1 MKRLKIVSIGPT
13 YPFRGG
19 ISHYNTLLCQN
30 LAKKHDVTCVSF
42 TRMFPEFLYPGEST
56 RDTKSSKK
64 IKTKAK
70 TVELMDVM
78 NPYTWVK
85 TALEVKKMNPDLV
98 IVSWWSAYFSPML
111 STICWLL
118 KRSTK
123 AKILFIC
130 HNVTP
135 HERRGIDMVASKMVL
150 GNGDYFIVHSQQDMD
165 ELKTMYPKAKAA
177 KHMHPT
183 YDVFNYGKMTAD
195 KARKALKIKGDTI
208 LFFGFVRKYKG
219 LEYLIR
225 AMPLILK
232 KRKVNLLVVGDFLEL
247 KKETE
252 ELIKELKISD
262 YVKIFDTYVP
272 NEEIGKF
279 VCASDALVLP
289 YLHATNSGIVQIA
302 FGFGK
307 PVIVTRVG
315 GLPEVVTDKVSGFVV
330 EPQNPKAL
338 ADVVLKVYEKGMQKK
353 LEQGVKKEL
362 YRFSW
367 ESMIEEIERLI
378 QK

>member
-1 MKRLKIVSIGPT
+1 MKKLKIVSVGPT

-19 ISHYNTLLCQN
+19 ISHYNTLLCQH

-56 RDTKSSKK
+56 RDTKSEKK
-64 IKTKAK
+64 ISTKAR
-70 TVELMDVM
+70 TIEIMDVL
-78 NPYTWVK
+78 NPYSWAK
-85 TALEVKKMNPDLV
+85 TALEIRKMRPGLV
-98 IVSWWSAYFSPML
+98 IFSWWSAYFSPMFSL
-111 STICWLL
+111 IGWLL
-118 KRSTK
+118 RKSTK

-135 HERRGIDMVASKMVL
+135 HERRWVDVAAAKMAL
-150 GNGDYFIVHSQQDMD
+150 GNGDYFIVHSQQDLG
-165 ELKTMYPKAKAA
+165 ELKAMYPRAKAA

-183 YDVFNYGKMTAD
+183 YGVFNYGKISAE
-195 KARKALKIKGDTI
+195 KARKALGVKGDTI

-219 LEYLIR
+219 LEYIIR
-225 AMPLILK
+225 AMPAILK

-252 ELIKELKISD
+252 DLVRQLKIGD
-262 YVKIFDTYVP
+262 YVRLMDMYVP
-272 NEEIGKF
+272 NEEVGKY

-289 YLHATNSGIVQIA
+289 YLHATNSGIAQIA

-307 PVIVTRVG
+307 PVIATKVG
-315 GLPEVVTDKVSGFVV
+315 GLPEVITDNVSGFIV
-330 EPQNPKAL
+330 EPQNPDAL
-338 ADVVLKVYEKGMQKK
+338 AKAVLRLYGKGMQKK
-353 LEQGVKKEL
+353 LEAGVKKEL

-367 ESMIEEIERLI
+367 ESMVEEIEKLI